1 MLPNWRRVRSSSR
14 GKIAQAGQDGV
25 IGRGPV
31 ALGEDEAVPVEP
43 AGVAGLGA
51 HLAKKERHQDIG
63 GRQRAAQVAG
73 TGPEQHFHDV
83 EANLAG
89 DLLQLVVVR
98 DGGYL
103 LIQLFRSPTVYKFA
117 NALFAPRRLLP
128 PHPDPLPHWGRGE
141 KVEPI

>member
-1 MLPNWRRVRSSSR
+1 MTLQDAAELAQGQELFP
-14 GKIAQAGQDGV
+14 GEIAQTGQDGV

-31 ALGEDEAVPVEP
+31 PLGQDKPVPVEP
-43 AGVAGLGA
+43 AWVAGFGA
-51 HLAKKERHQDIG
+51 HLAEKERHQDIG

-103 LIQLFRSPTVYKFA
+103 LFSFFIYL
-117 NALFAPRRLLP
+117 
-128 PHPDPLPHWGRGE
+128 
-141 KVEPI
+141 